1 MQPTSAAY
9 RNRSEA
15 YEEPRRTSTMEL
27 LAVNYIKKSSIIDVR
42 LSSKWVSGDAR
53 ETSAKYQKI
62 LLKEINFVCAGYRSL
77 ILLKLDFTFS
87 KDFTRLQITTT
98 SKAYLKPWQTSN
110 MEFLAIIFTLP
121 WKIIKGGWG
130 RWVKFYFL
138 IFSQPYLLIT
148 TPPN

>member
-62 LLKEINFVCAGYRSL
+62 LLKEINFVCADYRSL

-98 SKAYLKPWQTSN
+98 SKAYSKPCQRSN
-110 MEFLAIIFTLP
+110 MKCLAIIFTLP
-121 WKIIKGGWG
+121 WKLIEVGGGGGSTFIFW
-130 RWVKFYFL
+130 FFPNL
-138 IFSQPYLLIT
+138 ISL
-148 TPPN
+148 